1 MIFFAYLSGKFHHK
15 CVIEKIQRQMY
26 FINKMHLFK
35 VDSRWCKFLSSIIFL
50 ISKFYFLDGRL
61 FHIWP
66 FVEYYGYFM
75 KKTHHVLSCEN
86 ISGKKTNRN
95 RKLMKRFL
103 RWWNEYRHDS
113 ETKTIFNGYLC
124 VFASFSWLA
133 HWFRFIKH
141 RQIQVYSSILSLCF

>member
-1 MIFFAYLSGKFHHK
+1 M
-15 CVIEKIQRQMY
+15 Q
-26 FINKMHLFK
+26 
-35 VDSRWCKFLSSIIFL
+35 
-50 ISKFYFLDGRL
+50 ISLVNYFLDGRL

-66 FVEYYGYFM
+66 FVAYDGYFM
-75 KKTHHVLSCEN
+75 KKKHLVLSCEN
-86 ISGKKTNRN
+86 ISGKKTDGN

-124 VFASFSWLA
+124 VFTSFSWLA

-141 RQIQVYSSILSLCF
+141 RQTQVYLLSYRCIFSSFFINCYMHASIHWGYKSFYPFQTCVSIT